1 MFKAKQTKF
10 YASQVMSSG
19 DLSVRA
25 RAFSVSSLIG
35 STQHSDDES
44 SPNTDATK
52 LQSFACSP
60 TNKIDGEPT
69 SIQNAAADLLCR
81 ELWLEFHALGTE
93 MIITKAGR

>member
-1 MFKAKQTKF
+1 
-10 YASQVMSSG
+10 MSSG

-25 RAFSVSSLIG
+25 RAFSVSSLVG
-35 STQHSDDES
+35 STHHSDDES
-44 SPNTDATK
+44 SRNTDATK
-52 LQSFACSP
+52 LQSFACPP

-69 SIQNAAADLLCR
+69 SIQNAAAADLLCR

>member
-1 MFKAKQTKF
+1 MSL
-10 YASQVMSSG
+10 SQPRIG

-35 STQHSDDES
+35 TSLHSDNESANIDVTKSHSLECPLKSKNDGKPTSTQ
-44 SPNTDATK
+44 NATAE
-52 LQSFACSP
+52 LF
-60 TNKIDGEPT
+60 
-69 SIQNAAADLLCR
+69 CR